1 MDSFRSVFVKA
12 SIGLALAVT
21 ALAAPNATAVPLA
34 EGCAAYPGYDSAT
47 DMTGPLRVVADFT
60 GTELDGF
67 RFVPKFAI
75 AVGGGSWGFMVIPT
89 TEDNIAETP
98 FRCGNGT
105 LQARLNVGIQGD
117 RWQALIAAGTP
128 AESVFGFGLPDLP
141 DPNYHLRIWYYV
153 MSVISIAS
161 LFLNYLQDIVN
172 RQILLNLHV
181 NVENE
186 YQHSHILDGTVQPGV
201 FLGAVNVTTWGFNYQ
216 NNTEAG
222 EYYFVRLLGPN
233 SNNLA
238 TGKPLNPGE
247 FTGYIKI
254 TAA

>member
-1 MDSFRSVFVKA
+1 MDPFRSLFIKVV
-12 SIGLALAVT
+12 IGLTLTAT
-21 ALAAPNATAVPLA
+21 ALAAPNVTAVPLTD
-34 EGCAAYPGYDSAT
+34 GCVAYPGYDDAT
-47 DMTGPLRVVADFT
+47 GITGPLRVVADST
-60 GTELDGF
+60 GTEFDGF
-67 RFVPKFAI
+67 RFIPKFAI

-89 TEDNIAETP
+89 TEDSTTETP

-105 LQARLNVGIQGD
+105 LQARLNVGIEGD
-117 RWQALIAAGTP
+117 RWQTLIAAGTP

-141 DPNYHLRIWYYV
+141 DPNYHLRIC
-153 MSVISIAS
+153 
-161 LFLNYLQDIVN
+161 LKCLNDLRKY
-172 RQILLNLHV
+172 
-181 NVENE
+181 
-186 YQHSHILDGTVQPGV
+186 SHIVDGVVQPGV

>member
-1 MDSFRSVFVKA
+1 MGLNLIAIAFAA
-12 SIGLALAVT
+12 SNI
-21 ALAAPNATAVPLA
+21 TAVPLA
-34 EGCAAYPGYDSAT
+34 DGCVAYPGYDNAT
-47 DMTGPLRVVADFT
+47 SIAGPLRVVADST
-60 GTELDGF
+60 GKEPDGF
-67 RFVPKFAI
+67 RFIPKFAI

-89 TEDNIAETP
+89 TENETAGAKETP

-117 RWQALIAAGTP
+117 RWQTLIAAGTP

-141 DPNYHLRIWYYV
+141 DPNYHLKIWYVRPYV
-153 MSVISIAS
+153 LVKMLAV
-161 LFLNYLQDIVN
+161 LNIWMLRANANTGLVY
-172 RQILLNLHV
+172 
-181 NVENE
+181 
-186 YQHSHILDGTVQPGV
+186 SHIVDGVVQPGV

>member
-1 MDSFRSVFVKA
+1 MEYFQSILIKLA
-12 SIGLALAVT
+12 IGLTLISATT
-21 ALAAPNATAVPLA
+21 ATLNVTAVPLA
-34 EGCAAYPGYDSAT
+34 DGCVAYPGYDNAT
-47 DMTGPLRVVADFT
+47 STAGPLRVVADST
-60 GTELDGF
+60 GKELDGF
-67 RFVPKFAI
+67 RFIPKFAI

-89 TEDNIAETP
+89 TENKTADAKETP

-105 LQARLNVGIQGD
+105 LQAHLNVGIQGD
-117 RWQALIAAGTP
+117 RWQTLIAAGTP

-141 DPNYHLRIWYYV
+141 DPNYHLKICMR
-153 MSVISIAS
+153 
-161 LFLNYLQDIVN
+161 D
-172 RQILLNLHV
+172 
-181 NVENE
+181 
-186 YQHSHILDGTVQPGV
+186 SHIVDGVVQPGV

-254 TAA
+254 TAV

>member
-1 MDSFRSVFVKA
+1 MGSFRNIFAKVA
-12 SIGLALAVT
+12 IGLALTNAT
-21 ALAAPNATAVPLA
+21 FAASNVTAVPLT
-34 EGCAAYPGYDSAT
+34 EGCAAYPGYDDAT
-47 DMTGPLRVVADFT
+47 GIAGPLHVVADST
-60 GTELDGF
+60 GKELDGY
-67 RFVPKFAI
+67 RFIPKFAI

-89 TEDNIAETP
+89 AENGTADADETP
-98 FRCGNGT
+98 FRCGDGT
-105 LQARLNVGIQGD
+105 LQAHLNVGIEGD
-117 RWQALIAAGTP
+117 RWQTLIAAGTP

-141 DPNYHLRIWYYV
+141 DPNYRLEIWYIYLGSPV
-153 MSVISIAS
+153 VKAS
-161 LFLNYLQDIVN
+161 
-172 RQILLNLHV
+172 
-181 NVENE
+181 
-186 YQHSHILDGTVQPGV
+186 HSHVIDGEVQPGV

-222 EYYFVRLLGPN
+222 EYYFLRLLGPN